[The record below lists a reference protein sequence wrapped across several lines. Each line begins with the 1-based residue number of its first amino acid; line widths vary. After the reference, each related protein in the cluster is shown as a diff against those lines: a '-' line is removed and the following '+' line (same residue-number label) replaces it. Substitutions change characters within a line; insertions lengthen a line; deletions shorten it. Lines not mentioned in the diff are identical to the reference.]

1 MVARSAARA
10 RGVTV
15 SLATACLVTACLVTA
30 CGGPPSPPEAAQTV
44 GSWGATA
51 QFVTERWNHSAV
63 SRKFAVVTLGRAG
76 SELEAL
82 ATKVAQFPDTAS
94 GRAPL
99 VAGLKE
105 IRAEIAALDTAAAHD
120 DHATAARIAP
130 KLAMATAQMDTV
142 GDRLQSQQQ
151 AQSK

>member
-1 MVARSAARA
+1 MLAASVARAS
-10 RGVTV
+10 GVSL
-15 SLATACLVTACLVTA
+15 SLATVCLATA
-30 CGGPPSPPEAAQTV
+30 CGGPPSPSEAAQTV

-63 SRKFAVVTLGRAG
+63 SRKFTVVTLDRAG

-82 ATKVAQFPDTAS
+82 ATKVAQLPDTAS
-94 GRAPL
+94 GRASL

-105 IRAEIAALDTAAAHD
+105 IRAQIAALDTAAAHD
-120 DHATAARIAP
+120 DHVAAARVAP
-130 KLAMATAQMDTV
+130 KLGIATAQMDTL
-142 GDRLQSQQQ
+142 GDRLQAQQQ

>member
-1 MVARSAARA
+1 MLAASVARAS
-10 RGVTV
+10 GVSL
-15 SLATACLVTACLVTA
+15 SLATVCLATA
-30 CGGPPSPPEAAQTV
+30 CGGPPSPSEAAQTV

-63 SRKFAVVTLGRAG
+63 SRKFTVVTLDRAG

-82 ATKVAQFPDTAS
+82 ATKVAQLPDTAS
-94 GRAPL
+94 GRASL

-105 IRAEIAALDTAAAHD
+105 IRAQIAALDTTATHD

-130 KLAMATAQMDTV
+130 KLAIATAQMDTL
-142 GDRLQSQQQ
+142 GDRLQAQQQ

>member
-1 MVARSAARA
+1 VQAACGARA
-10 RGVTV
+10 SV
-15 SLATACLVTACLVTA
+15 ATACLVTVCFVTA
-30 CGGPPSPPEAAQTV
+30 CGGPPSPSEAAQTV

-63 SRKFAVVTLGRAG
+63 SRKFTVVTLGRAG

-82 ATKVAQFPDTAS
+82 ATKVAQLPDTAS
-94 GRAPL
+94 GRASL

-120 DHATAARIAP
+120 DHVTAARIAP
-130 KLAMATAQMDTV
+130 KLAIATAQMDTL

-151 AQSK
+151 AQTE